1 MTQGIFDKK
10 VLHGFI
16 AGFGVGVN
24 DLRCEIHNMRMTGS
38 VDTPTHYYR
47 RSIPVDHNAVMSNS
61 AYTLGKI
68 HIPDVHKVGA
78 FLKSCK
84 EDNTTIRHVGNTL
97 TLKNG
102 NDEFSTPTSEYVMS
116 YSTVDR
122 ALGAINAAK
131 KNSWQKL
138 GRADLQSHGNFSME
152 EIRGLSAL
160 TKVVGK
166 DAPVR
171 VSIADGDMTIT
182 AGNQRGAKMSRQIE
196 IDAKDN
202 GSCETIFGSHLPK
215 LLNLMPSGTV
225 IFHMGNRSALVL
237 EHAEVAALLIL
248 KHQEG
253 ADQ

>member
-1 MTQGIFDKK
+1 MTLVQATFNNDSLWAF
-10 VLHGFI
+10 VT
-16 AGFGVGVN
+16 GFGEGVN
-24 DLRCEIHNMRMTGS
+24 DLRCDVANMRLTGHA
-38 VDTPTHYYR
+38 DTATHYFTK
-47 RSIPVDHNAVMSNS
+47 SIGILMEEYKAGPV
-61 AYTLGKI
+61 Y
-68 HIPDVHKVGA
+68 IPDVHKVGA